1 MLLKVYTIITI
12 LMFCSRPC
20 IMPLA
25 DQDKKSPGNTV
36 NEEGVSKEILAEVFE
51 SYSDKPEGILL
62 KDFELLSCCSFE
74 ESARLDYYRETDKK
88 DEQGN
93 PQVEFLLILFKLTD
107 EEWKIDKIRHIF
119 LVRPKEKTYEE
130 LLDQILEND
139 KAFCLP
145 DKNKENSDQK

>member
-12 LMFCSRPC
+12 LIFASRPA

-25 DQDKKSPGNTV
+25 DQDKKSPGNAV
-36 NEEGVSKEILAEVFE
+36 NEEGASKEVLAEVFE
-51 SYSDKPEGILL
+51 GYSDKPEEIQL
-62 KDFELLSCCSFE
+62 KDFKLLSCCSSE
-74 ESARLDYYRETDKK
+74 KTARLDYYRETDKK

-93 PQVEFLLILFKLTD
+93 TQVEFLFILFKLTNK
-107 EEWKIDKIRHIF
+107 EWNIDKIRHIF
-119 LVRPKEKTYEE
+119 LAKPKEKTHEE

-145 DKNKENSDQK
+145 DKNKENSDQE